1 MRISDWSSDGCSS
14 DLIAI
19 AGGHSGGRGHGKQCG
34 WPPSR
39 GPLQAENEDMSLSDV
54 AIRNAKPRAKPYKMG
69 DSLGLFLL
77 VQPSGGRLWRLKYRI
92 DGREKKLGI
101 GTYPE
106 VSLSDA
112 RRRRD
117 EAREMI
123 AAGKDPSREKQREKL
138 RSKELAGD
146 TFTDRKSKHTSEL
159 PSLLTIP

>member
-1 MRISDWSSDGCSS
+1 
-14 DLIAI
+14 
-19 AGGHSGGRGHGKQCG
+19 
-34 WPPSR
+34 
-39 GPLQAENEDMSLSDV
+39 
-54 AIRNAKPRAKPYKMG
+54 MG
-69 DSLGLFLL
+69 DLLGVFLL
-77 VQPSGGRLWRLKYRI
+77 GQPSVGRLGRLKYRI

-123 AAGKDPSREKQREKL
+123 AAGKDPSREKQRDKL

-146 TFTDRKSKHTSEL
+146 TFTLIAAEYCNKRKRDGHKDRKSTRLNSSH
-159 PSLLTIP
+159 